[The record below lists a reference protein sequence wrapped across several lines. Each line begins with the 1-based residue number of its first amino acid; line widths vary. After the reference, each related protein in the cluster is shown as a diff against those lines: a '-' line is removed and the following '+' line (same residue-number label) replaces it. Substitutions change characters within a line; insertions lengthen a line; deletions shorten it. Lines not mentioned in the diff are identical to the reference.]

1 VTGEERLEFRLAV
14 HLSPTEYSQLAIDA
28 ILANAQAG
36 DLLRD
41 AYFGTGTRQDGD
53 D

>member
-1 VTGEERLEFRLAV
+1 MSGEERTEFRMAV
-14 HLSPTEYSQLAIDA
+14 RLTQSEYSQLAIDS
-28 ILANAQAG
+28 ILKGVPPG

-41 AYFGTGTRQDGD
+41 AYFPEGTRQDGD